1 MRVLVLLMAI
11 MLSSCSTK
19 RLSTEQTDYSY
30 LASKW
35 KEMASKYEKRTEI
48 YRDSLLMMKG
58 LIEKSSNI
66 SDSVSHLETSYALS
80 DAAIKNGRLYHS
92 IENKDSIPVSVRFI
106 FIEVEKLDTL
116 LIEKSDTVYQE
127 KKVYKETVKEKR
139 RFLETF
145 FYTCGWCAWV
155 LVGAGIWF
163 RYKVKKGER

>member
-1 MRVLVLLMAI
+1 MRVLVVLMAI
-11 MLSSCSTK
+11 MLSSCSIK
-19 RLSTEQTDYSY
+19 KLSTEQTDYSY

-35 KEMASKYEKRTEI
+35 KEMASKHEKRTEI
-48 YRDSLLMMKG
+48 YRDSMLMMKG
-58 LIEKSSNI
+58 LIEKSSNV

-92 IENKDSIPVSVRFI
+92 IENKDSIPVRIQFV
-106 FIEVEKLDTL
+106 FIEVEKRDTL
-116 LIEKSDTVYQE
+116 FVEKSDTVYQE